1 MSDNGKKWDVN
12 QLLTFIG
19 VILALLGLIVAVIAV
34 AVTVTTPEL
43 RNFFGLKDGNPPAPV
58 LPAPTPQPEPKT
70 ILPKIETPPVK
81 PAAVPKPKP
90 PVIHKAVQEPADPQ
104 EYTIGENKSELV
116 KEAKAR
122 LSVSFHDDTG
132 ATTAKITIAPA
143 GKEKITLPTVGSGS
157 QEFASSAGVFLVHV
171 LNVDWNSRTVMVQ
184 VSRKG

>member
-1 MSDNGKKWDVN
+1 MSDNGNKWDRN
-12 QLLTFIG
+12 QILTLIG
-19 VILALLGLIVAVIAV
+19 VIVAAATLVASVVI
-34 AVTVTTPEL
+34 PEM
-43 RNFFGLKDGNPPAPV
+43 RNCFGLKDDNTPAPV

-70 ILPKIETPPVK
+70 IPPKIETPPVK

-132 ATTAKITIAPA
+132 EIIAKITISPA
-143 GKEKITLPTVGSGS
+143 GKDSIVLPTVGIGS
-157 QEFASSAGVFLVHV
+157 QEFASSTGVFLVHV
-171 LNVDWNSRTVMVQ
+171 LNVDWNSRTVTVQ
-184 VSRKG
+184 VSRKL

>member
-12 QLLTFIG
+12 QILTFIG
-19 VILALLGLIVAVIAV
+19 VIIGLLSLIVAVIAV
-34 AVTVTTPEL
+34 VVTITTPEL
-43 RNFFGLKDGNPPAPV
+43 RNRFGLKDDNPPAPV
-58 LPAPTPQPEPKT
+58 LPAPTPQPEPKV
-70 ILPKIETPPVK
+70 IPPKIETPPEK

-122 LSVSFHDDTG
+122 LFVSFYDDTG
-132 ATTAKITIAPA
+132 EITAKITISPA
-143 GKEKITLPTVGSGS
+143 GKDSIVLPTVGSGS

-171 LNVDWNSRTVMVQ
+171 LNVDWDSRTVTVQ
-184 VSRKG
+184 VSRKL